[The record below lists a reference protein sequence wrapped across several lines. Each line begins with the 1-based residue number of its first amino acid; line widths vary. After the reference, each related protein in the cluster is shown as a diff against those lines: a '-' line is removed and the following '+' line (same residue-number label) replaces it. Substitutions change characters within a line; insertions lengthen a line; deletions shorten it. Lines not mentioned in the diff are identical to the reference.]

1 MTLSRQ
7 RSSTQANR
15 FSGPII
21 LWLSLLTALPAFAG
35 HGFMSAFGNIEWLP
49 DPGRTPDSAWYILDV
64 IEEEGNL
71 LVTRDPAIKLQ
82 LSLSFAKKKL
92 AELEAM
98 VKIEQQEAAQT
109 AADRYQTYL
118 TRVKE
123 LLDSQN
129 EQAQKETL
137 AESAATAL
145 LEHQYIL
152 ATIYPDLPSK
162 SRPLLL
168 ETATTAGTA
177 YQEVIKLLPA
187 KKKGALFFKEE
198 EVRWSLQMAARAD
211 EEGQVEATT
220 GK

>member
-7 RSSTQANR
+7 RSSAQADC
-15 FSGPII
+15 FSSIII

-49 DPGRTPDSAWYILDV
+49 DPGRTPDSAWYTLDA
-64 IEEEGNL
+64 IEEEGKL
-71 LVTRDPAIKLQ
+71 LVTRDPATKLQ
-82 LSLSFAKKKL
+82 LYLSFAKKKL

-98 VKIEQQEAAQT
+98 VKIEQQQAAQT

-118 TRVKE
+118 KRVKE

-129 EQAQKETL
+129 EQAQQETL

-152 ATIYPDLPSK
+152 ATIYPDLPPK
-162 SRPLLL
+162 SRQILLQ
-168 ETATTAGTA
+168 TATVAGA
-177 YQEVIKLLPA
+177 QYQEVIKLLPA

-211 EEGQVEATT
+211 EESQVEATA
-220 GK
+220 GQ